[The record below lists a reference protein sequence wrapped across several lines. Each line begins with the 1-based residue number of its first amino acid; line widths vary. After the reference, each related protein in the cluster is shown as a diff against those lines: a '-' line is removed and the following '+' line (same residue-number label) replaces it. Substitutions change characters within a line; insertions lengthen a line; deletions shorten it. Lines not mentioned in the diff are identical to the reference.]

1 MFKKIMTVM
10 FALVMSLG
18 ILAGCNLVKVNTE
31 VYYSQIV
38 AEVVFQNQTK
48 TFTMKELLNAYNSYG
63 YQYVDNGSTVEEAVK
78 STMDTMIN
86 RAILVQ
92 ELKKQITLSDP
103 EIQELWRETFSNV
116 NKSILGIEEEIV
128 AQWELGVEDGEDN
141 KTETKPLRDAYKPF
155 EATYE
160 LKNGSLV
167 RVVTPT
173 QIDPTPAGSFVQ
185 TITDVKISKE
195 ALKRYTQTL
204 RDAAKLEGKTNQ
216 TDQELLQEE
225 INRVYSVLE
234 ENKYIS
240 KFQEDYLNSTS
251 VTTQEVVSR
260 YKDLVRRDYFKYAT
274 NQKAYFTDMRSDST
288 KVYYHPETNK
298 FLNVT
303 HILVKLSA
311 QQNAQIGE
319 LEKQLKANSITK
331 EVYETRLQTIKDAT
345 MVKYNNEEGDVL
357 QKSLHSVYNE
367 VESAVNQYSNLTE
380 TGFTLRAQAFND
392 MLYKYNDDTGIMNR
406 DFAYVVNLTDEEGF
420 DNIMIP
426 EFTNASRELH
436 TNSSKGKGSISDLV
450 FAEFADGEFG
460 FHIIMNLGVV
470 ENLVSY
476 QNLNNITWQALYNQ
490 KTQPSSNKSIFDL
503 IYAEL
508 NLDANKASTRMNEIV
523 ATAKGQIEKIK
534 LYEKVYESL
543 WKK

>member
-1 MFKKIMTVM
+1 M